1 MKVAVIGQSA
11 FGSEVY
17 KAVAKE
23 HKVVAVFTIQDSNGR
38 EDLLAQAA
46 KADGVPVLT
55 VLIG

>member
-17 KAVAKE
+17 KALKKTE
-23 HKVVAVFTIQDSNGR
+23 HQVVGVFTIPDANSR

-46 KADGVPVLT
+46 KADGVPVS
-55 VLIG
+55 